1 MIVILVWMSIYFQR
15 IWKESNANLCS
26 TTLGR
31 GFLLCLL
38 RTVCI
43 FVIICLRLIS
53 PKDLNMFSKFRD
65 KWCLTVRFSSL
76 NRFFFLL
83 NSDFKIIRFGYLS
96 KCQLPGSYKSMWSL
110 SLFCFGVPVILK
122 TFRLSWMHVHNS
134 LDLSNVTS
142 FSNWISFQRLKH

>member
-1 MIVILVWMSIYFQR
+1 MSIYFKR

-31 GFLLCLL
+31 GFLLSLL

-53 PKDLNMFSKFRD
+53 PKDLNMFSNFRD
-65 KWCLTVRFSSL
+65 KWCLTVRF
-76 NRFFFLL
+76 FF
-83 NSDFKIIRFGYLS
+83 NSDFKNIRFEYLS
-96 KCQLPGSYKSMWSL
+96 KCQLPGSYYSMWSL
-110 SLFCFGVPVILK
+110 FLFCLGVTVILK
-122 TFRLSWMHVHNS
+122 TLRLSWMHVHNYF
-134 LDLSNVTS
+134 DLSNVTS

>member
-1 MIVILVWMSIYFQR
+1 MIVILVRVSIYFKR

-53 PKDLNMFSKFRD
+53 PKDLNMFSKFRGND
-65 KWCLTVRFSSL
+65 AQQYVFQALTG
-76 NRFFFLL
+76 FFLL
-83 NSDFKIIRFGYLS
+83 NSDFKNIRFGYLS
-96 KCQLPGSYKSMWSL
+96 KYQLPGSFKSMWSL

-142 FSNWISFQRLKH
+142 FSNSISFQRLKH

>member
-1 MIVILVWMSIYFQR
+1 MKCR
-15 IWKESNANLCS
+15 INWSDCNTSSESNTNLCS

-65 KWCLTVRFSSL
+65 KWCLTKRFSSL
-76 NRFFFLL
+76 NRFFFL
-83 NSDFKIIRFGYLS
+83 IIRFEYLS

-110 SLFCFGVPVILK
+110 FLFCLGVPVILK
-122 TFRLSWMHVHNS
+122 TFRLPWMHVHNY

>member
-1 MIVILVWMSIYFQR
+1 MIVILVWMTIYFKR

-53 PKDLNMFSKFRD
+53 PKDLNMFSKFCD

-76 NRFFFLL
+76 NRVFFY
-83 NSDFKIIRFGYLS
+83 SDYKNIRFEYLS
-96 KCQLPGSYKSMWSL
+96 KCQLPGSYYSMWSL
-110 SLFCFGVPVILK
+110 FLYL
-122 TFRLSWMHVHNS
+122 RLSWMHVHNY